1 MTYAPDERRGHKTN
15 RMLFGMISIEQ
26 IIAVGTVLAAV
37 YFAQDKINQNLDRS
51 ALLTNYRMGQVE
63 DATKKLGDNV
73 EDIQRRLAR
82 KGI

>member
-1 MTYAPDERRGHKTN
+1 MNEEPDRRGNKAQR
-15 RMLFGMISIEQ
+15 RMFGLISVEQ
-26 IIAVGTVLAAV
+26 ILAVGTVLAGV

-51 ALLTNYRMGQVE
+51 ALLMNYRMEQVE
-63 DATKKLGDNV
+63 RSSNKLSENV